1 MPADLDAAKGQIGVS
16 MFYGMAL
23 EPHIV
28 HVVAYC
34 ESEKRATAREII
46 ESVKIARRAINVALR
61 GVSDPLA
68 DPWVRSEKERIK
80 EEALQ
85 IIDAI
90 KSLGGSDEKLLN
102 PEILFEAVKIGILDA
117 PALKGFS
124 VAKGQVR
131 TAVIDGQ
138 CRCVDEN
145 GRVMSEKERLA
156 KILGEVT

>member
-1 MPADLDAAKGQIGVS
+1 

-68 DPWVRSEKERIK
+68 DPWVRSEKEWIK
-80 EEALQ
+80 EEALR

-90 KSLGGSDEKLLN
+90 KSLGNGTEDDLIR
-102 PEILFEAVKIGILDA
+102 PEVLFEAVRVGILDA

-131 TAVIDGQ
+131 TAIIDGQ

-156 KILGEVT
+156 KILGRSHE